1 MSDSIVLHPI
11 SDTELERR
19 WRLVRAAM
27 RQRDIDVLVVQ
38 ATQDW
43 LGGYLKW
50 FTDHPATNGY
60 PTTLI
65 FPREGSLTLIEQ
77 GPMGVSRDLSDDPIH
92 RGVGKKRYTSSF
104 SSVHYSATYDA
115 QIVLEEL
122 RLAGYRRVGLVATA
136 QMQYDFC
143 RHLKQSLPADAV
155 VDATDLVDDLKA
167 IKSPEE
173 QGLIRA
179 AAHLQDQV
187 IAAVASWVV
196 PGKRDFEVA
205 AFAQHVA
212 QDLGSEQGIFLGCSA
227 RLGQPA
233 AFRPRHE
240 KGRTLGRGEHF
251 SLLVEVSG
259 PGGYYTE
266 IGRIFVLGKSPP
278 FLRAG
283 LESVKE
289 AQRYL
294 LGLLKPGAECPQ
306 IFAAFNEYMRARG
319 LPEEKRLNAHGQ
331 GYDMVERPLI
341 RDDETMR
348 LAADMSIVVHP
359 GIMTPQMFA
368 VVCDNYLIGPE
379 GPGACL
385 HRTPQDIIE
394 L

>member
-1 MSDSIVLHPI
+1 MSDSIVVNPI
-11 SDTELERR
+11 SDAELERR

-27 RQRDIDVLVVQ
+27 RKADIDALVVQ

-50 FTDHPATNGY
+50 LTDLPATNGY

-65 FPREGSLTLIEQ
+65 FPREGSMTLIEQ
-77 GPMGVSRDLSDDPIH
+77 GPMGVSRELRNDPIH
-92 RGVGKKRYTSSF
+92 RGIGRKCYTSSF

-115 QIVLEEL
+115 QITLAEL
-122 RLAGYRRVGLVATA
+122 RSAGFRRVGLVATA

-143 RHLKQSLPADAV
+143 DHLKRSLPPDMLVA
-155 VDATDLVDDLKA
+155 ATDLIDDIKA

-173 QGLIRA
+173 QQLIRA
-179 AAHLQDQV
+179 TASLQDTV
-187 IAAVASWVV
+187 VRAVADWVQ
-196 PGKRDFEVA
+196 PGKRDFEIA

-227 RLGQPA
+227 RLGEPA

-240 KGRTLGRGEHF
+240 KGRRLERGEHF

-266 IGRIFVLGKSPP
+266 IGRIFVLGQAPA
-278 FLRAG
+278 FLREG
-283 LESVKE
+283 LESVKV
-289 AQRYL
+289 AQRFL
-294 LGLLKPGAECPQ
+294 LSLLKPGARCPD

-319 LPEEKRLNAHGQ
+319 LPEEQRLNAHGQ

-341 RDDETMR
+341 RDDETMPI
-348 LAADMSIVVHP
+348 AAGMSIVVHP

-368 VVCDNYLIGPE
+368 VVCDNYLIGAE
-379 GPGACL
+379 GPGESL
-385 HRTPQDIIE
+385 HRTPQEIIE
-394 L
+394 I

>member
-1 MSDSIVLHPI
+1 VNDSIVVNPI
-11 SDTELERR
+11 SDAELERR
-19 WRLVRAAM
+19 WRLTRAAM
-27 RQRDIDVLVVQ
+27 RHQDLDALVVQ

-65 FPREGSLTLIEQ
+65 FPREGTMTLVEQ
-77 GPMGVSRDLSDDPIH
+77 GPMGVTRELRDDPIH

-122 RLAGYRRVGLVATA
+122 RHAGYRRVGLIATA

-143 RHLKQSLPADAV
+143 HHLKRSLPADALV
-155 VDATDLVDDLKA
+155 VATDLIDELKA

-173 QGLIRA
+173 QALIRA
-179 AAHLQDQV
+179 AAQLQDRV
-187 IAAVASWVV
+187 IAAVAGWVE

-240 KGRTLGRGEHF
+240 KGRTLGGGEHF

-266 IGRIFVLGKSPP
+266 IGRIFALGKAPS
-278 FLRAG
+278 FLRDG
-283 LESVKE
+283 LETVKE

-294 LGLLKPGAECPQ
+294 LGLLKPGAACPEV
-306 IFAAFNEYMRARG
+306 FAAFNEYMRRRG
-319 LPEEKRLNAHGQ
+319 LPEEQRLNAHGQ

-341 RDDETMR
+341 RDDETMPI
-348 LAADMSIVVHP
+348 AADMSIVVHP

-368 VVCDNYLIGPE
+368 VVCDNYLIGPQ
-379 GPGACL
+379 GPGECL

-394 L
+394 I